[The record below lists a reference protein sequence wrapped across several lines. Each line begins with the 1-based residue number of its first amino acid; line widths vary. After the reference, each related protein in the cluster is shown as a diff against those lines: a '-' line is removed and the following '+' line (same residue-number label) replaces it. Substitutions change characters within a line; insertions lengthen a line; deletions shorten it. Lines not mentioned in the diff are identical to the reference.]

1 VAFAGDNTAIWRGRS
16 STEGDITMPSYAAAI
31 DGVFG
36 LDTKVRG
43 SIKMRILQLS
53 QDHDMNSES

>member
-16 STEGDITMPSYAAAI
+16 STEGEITMLYDTAAI

-36 LDTKVRG
+36 LDTKGKREHKDENTPTLTG
-43 SIKMRILQLS
+43 P
-53 QDHDMNSES
+53 

>member
-16 STEGDITMPSYAAAI
+16 STEGEITMLYDTAAI

-43 SIKMRILQLS
+43 SIKMRIL
-53 QDHDMNSES
+53 